1 MIERDHMLLWNHAFI
16 KVLDVRHTT
25 LEAGNSLRA
34 YKLPSSMFMY
44 SVRGDADVWMDNRE
58 YAARRY
64 HVVHGGKGTMLT
76 INVTEDLFECYM
88 IFYKAVIP
96 LPNRQ
101 EILEL
106 MERRNPFAM
115 QYGFQPHHPA
125 LLLEMAKELYREWG
139 TEGELERFY
148 TKKLF
153 YDFVYELLRQLAS
166 HNIQTHQPDLAE
178 QAIRYIH
185 EHYREQLTLESL
197 AQALNYSAP
206 YVARQFK
213 SKTGRSLIEY
223 LIEVRMGE
231 AGQLL
236 KETDLP
242 LQEIAEGVGYS
253 DTSYF
258 IRVFKKW
265 IGLTPGQYREK
276 HRAQSSDNPVKRFI
290 LSDARRQRARYIVN
304 DSKNHFQYMKERK
317 LSMYGNKSSW
327 AVTSLMLCLMLL
339 LGACSG
345 GAGGQSQPVSNAGG
359 GASSPVPTGE
369 NGGAGENSHAQTES
383 KTRKMSTLKGDIEVP
398 ANPERIV
405 VLYHVGDVLAFGAKP
420 VGVSE
425 VYDGAAFQQDVSGIP
440 SLGHWMEPSPEAVL
454 ALNPD
459 LIIVPSED
467 PYRVLKDIAPTVYM
481 PFDSMT
487 LEERMEMIGKALGKE
502 NESDALLQQFYAKV
516 ESSKDKLREAG
527 ILNKT
532 VTIMEGGKGNML
544 ITASKKYG
552 RGSEV
557 VYEYL
562 GMKAPDIIQK
572 DIDATD
578 KVYSYDISF
587 EKLPQYAGDIIIR
600 SAYEGMENLTDSAL
614 WNNLPAVKEGRLIE
628 LDFGL
633 SYYTDIYSLDKQL
646 DYIVDSL
653 LKSVS

>member
-1 MIERDHMLLWNHAFI
+1 MFERDQMELWNHAFI

-25 LEAGNSLRA
+25 LEAGDRLGG

-44 SVRGDADVWMDNRE
+44 AVRGGADIWMDDRE
-58 YAARRY
+58 YAARRF
-64 HVVHGGKGTMLT
+64 HVIHGGKGATLT
-76 INVTEDLFECYM
+76 IDLTEELFEFYM

-106 MERRNPFAM
+106 MERKNPFAM
-115 QYGFQPHHPA
+115 QYGFQPQHPA
-125 LLLEMAKELYREWG
+125 LLLEMVRELYGEWE

-148 TKKLF
+148 VKKLF
-153 YDFVYELLRQLAS
+153 YDFVYELLRQLTS
-166 HNIQTHQPDLAE
+166 QNIQTHLPDLAE

-185 EHYREQLTLESL
+185 EHYREPLTLESL

-223 LIEVRMGE
+223 LIEVRMDE
-231 AGQLL
+231 ARQLL
-236 KETDLP
+236 TDTDLQ
-242 LQEIAEGVGYS
+242 LQEIAAGVGYL
-253 DTSYF
+253 DMSYF
-258 IRVFKKW
+258 IRVFKKTV
-265 IGLTPGQYREK
+265 GLTPGQYREK
-276 HRAQSSDNPVKRFI
+276 HKEQSSDYPVNRFI
-290 LSDARRQRARYIVN
+290 SSDARSRRPRYIVN
-304 DSKNHFQYMKERK
+304 DSKNHFQYMRERK
-317 LSMYGNKSSW
+317 LTMNGNKSSL
-327 AVTSLMLCLMLL
+327 AVTSMMLCLLLL

-345 GAGGQSQPVSNAGG
+345 GTGGQSASNASG
-359 GASSPVPTGE
+359 GASSSPAAGVNGDAGE
-369 NGGAGENSHAQTES
+369 NGNAQAES
-383 KTRKMSTLKGDIEVP
+383 KTRMVSTLKGEIEVP

-405 VLYHVGDVLAFGAKP
+405 VLYHVGDLLAFGAKP

-425 VYDGAAFQQDVSGIP
+425 VYDGAAFQEEVSGVP

-454 ALNPD
+454 ALDPD

-467 PYRVLKDIAPTVYM
+467 PYKVLKDIAPTVFM
-481 PFDSMT
+481 PFESMT
-487 LEERMEMIGKALGKE
+487 LEERMKTLGEVLGKE
-502 NESDALLQQFYAKV
+502 NESDALLQQFYDKV
-516 ESSKDKLREAG
+516 ESSKEKLRKAG
-527 ILNKT
+527 MLDKT

-578 KVYSYDISF
+578 KVYSYEISF
-587 EKLPQYAGDIIIR
+587 EKLPEYAGDIIIR
-600 SAYEGMENLTDSAL
+600 SAYEGMENLTDSTL
-614 WNNLPAVKEGRLIE
+614 WNNLPAVKDRRLIE

-653 LKSVS
+653 LKTTS